1 MSVVTQIIAESV
13 AKTTT
18 QTFDIDY
25 NNLKSAHFILNI
37 SSGAGTAVASS
48 GTVTLAGVLAGDTVT
63 IDGNV
68 YTAVTG
74 AKVNNT
80 EFSIDGT
87 DTADAADLAD
97 SIVNDSRAT
106 NYTATSD
113 AAVVTVTSTE
123 ALPSDGDAITLAS
136 SNGTRLAVSGATL
149 SGGVDLDTLT
159 LTFDAYDP
167 ASKTWYNLLTG
178 ATLSGGVD
186 LDTLTLTF
194 DAYDPASK
202 TWYNLLTGAT
212 LSSSGTIVYRIGV
225 GFTGASNLAVNDII
239 PKKIRIVAT
248 KTNAAPM
255 VYSIGVNGVE

>member
-178 ATLSGGVD
+178 ATLS
-186 LDTLTLTF
+186 
-194 DAYDPASK
+194 
-202 TWYNLLTGAT
+202 
-212 LSSSGTIVYRIGV
+212 SSGTIVYRIGV